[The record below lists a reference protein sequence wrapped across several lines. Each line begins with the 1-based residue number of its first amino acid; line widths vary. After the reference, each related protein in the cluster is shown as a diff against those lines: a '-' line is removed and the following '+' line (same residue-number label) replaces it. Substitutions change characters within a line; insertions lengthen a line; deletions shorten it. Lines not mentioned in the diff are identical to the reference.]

1 MTKHRTLEENVL
13 YNAKILYE
21 CLGRAMHIDELFMEY
36 YKKQNKELN
45 NNMEHLLFLSLPL
58 LYSMG
63 KVTVTNS
70 VIKRV
75 HV

>member
-1 MTKHRTLEENVL
+1 MTKHRTPEENVL

-21 CLGRAMHIDELFMEY
+21 CLEKAMHVDELFMEY
-36 YKKQNKELN
+36 YKRQSKELN
-45 NNMEHLLFLSLPL
+45 NNMEYLLFLSLTL